1 MFKELRDYQKIN
13 AKKASGLVRKLGI
26 AYLCCEV
33 RTGKTLMALET
44 ARLLESTNVLF
55 LTKKK
60 AIKSIHQDYT
70 DFGYQFDINI
80 INDESMHLATG
91 DYDLI
96 IHDEHHRFG
105 SFPKPGVLTK
115 KYKERFSHLPMIFL
129 SGTPH
134 PESYS
139 QIFHQFW
146 VSNSSPF
153 LQFSNFYK
161 WFRGLEFV
169 KTTFDLG
176 YGEVSNYSNN
186 EESIYKYYGFQL
198 KRIAKDDPSYNQ
210 KKSEVEANRS
220 RDIAQMHRSNA
231 ALMQAIAP
239 YMIKFTQCDAGFTS
253 EVKEHILTVRMK
265 DVTYQLI
272 NKLKKDRVIQ
282 GNNEVILADTAVKV
296 MSKIHQLSS
305 GTIKFESGN
314 STIIDDSKATF
325 IQNRFKGYKIG
336 IFYKFQEELQMLK
349 SVFGGELCCDLD
361 TFNST
366 DKNIAL
372 QIVSGR
378 EGISLKNADYLVYL
392 NLDFSSLSYWQSR
405 DRLTTMD
412 RKSNDVFW
420 VFSENGIEQKIYDS
434 VVKKKNYTTS
444 VFKKQFLQ

>member
-1 MFKELRDYQKIN
+1 MKILRDYQEQN
-13 AKKASGLVRKLGI
+13 AVLGVEKLKALNLV
-26 AYLCCEV
+26 YLAMEV
-33 RTGKTLMALET
+33 RTGKTATALKIAELYG
-44 ARLLESTNVLF
+44 AGNVLF

-60 AIKSIHQDYT
+60 AIPGIKRDYT
-70 DFGYQFDINI
+70 DFGYSFNI
-80 INDESMHLATG
+80 TVINDESMHTVDG
-91 DYDLI
+91 DFDMV

-105 SFPKPGVLTK
+105 AFPKPGICTK
-115 KYKERFSHLPMIFL
+115 NFKDRFSHLPMIFL

-139 QIFHQFW
+139 QIFHQFH
-146 VSNSSPF
+146 VSVRSPF
-153 LQFSNFYK
+153 SQYSNFYK
-161 WFRGLEFV
+161 WFKGMEFV

-198 KRIAKDDPSYNQ
+198 RKIAKDDPLYIQ
-210 KKSEVEANRS
+210 KKTEVEADRA

-231 ALMQAIAP
+231 ELMKVIDP
-239 YMIKFTQCDAGFTS
+239 YMVKFTQEQAGFKS
-253 EVKEHILTVRMK
+253 EVKEHILSVRMK
-265 DVTYQLI
+265 DITYKII
-272 NKLKKDRVIQ
+272 NKLKKDRVVR
-282 GNNEVILADTAVKV
+282 GNNEVILADTPVKV
-296 MSKIHQLSS
+296 MSKVHQLSS

-314 STIIDDSKATF
+314 SAVIDSSKAEF
-325 IQNRFKGYKIG
+325 IRERFKGYKIG

-349 SVFGGELCCDLD
+349 SVFDNNLCSDLD
-361 TFNST
+361 TFDSS

-420 VFSENGIEQKIYDS
+420 IFSEGGIEQKIYDS
-434 VVKKKNYTTS
+434 VVKKRNYTTS
-444 VFKKQFLQ
+444 VFSKQFLQ